1 MLKKGITMNDP
12 LRLAC
17 LLLLAAPGV
26 GRAQPVEYE
35 NEAAFL
41 QALDGLGFAPLV
53 EDFEG
58 TAWDGYRT
66 TDPFDP
72 QAALE
77 VTSQGLTWSG
87 NDWITTNTNWGRDGS
102 WGVFTAYVTGGWP
115 ESFLVVP
122 DRTLYAAGGW
132 FNSNPDFG
140 ADIGILID
148 GVLVAN
154 RNIGTG
160 HQFIGV
166 IDPSGFSR
174 VEFVDLEAEAAIGAD
189 DFTFGVA
196 DTCLA
201 DFNGD
206 GSVNTLDVLAF
217 LNAWSAGDPAADFN
231 GDGSINT
238 LDVLAFLNAWS
249 AGC

>member
-1 MLKKGITMNDP
+1 MVRASVVSMLSIAVASGV
-12 LRLAC
+12 
-17 LLLLAAPGV
+17 AA
-26 GRAQPVEYE
+26 AQPVEYE
-35 NEAAFL
+35 DEALFL
-41 QALDGLGFAPLV
+41 QDLAALGFTPLV

-58 TAWDGYRT
+58 GEWDNYRYPT
-66 TDPFDP
+66 VGT
-72 QAALE
+72 Q
-77 VTSQGLTWSG
+77 VTNLGLTWSG
-87 NDWITTNTNWGRDGS
+87 NDRMTTNANWARRGS

-115 ESFLVVP
+115 ESFLVQP
-122 DRTLYAAGGW
+122 DQTLYAAGGW

-140 ADIGILID
+140 ADMGIYID

-154 RNIGTG
+154 RNIGAG
-160 HQFIGV
+160 HQFLGV
-166 IDPSGFSR
+166 IDPSGFSV
-174 VEFVDLEAEAAIGAD
+174 VEFVDLEAQAAIGAD
-189 DFTFGVA
+189 DFTFGIL
-196 DTCLA
+196 DQCGA

-217 LNAWSAGDPAADFN
+217 LNAWGSGDPRGDYN